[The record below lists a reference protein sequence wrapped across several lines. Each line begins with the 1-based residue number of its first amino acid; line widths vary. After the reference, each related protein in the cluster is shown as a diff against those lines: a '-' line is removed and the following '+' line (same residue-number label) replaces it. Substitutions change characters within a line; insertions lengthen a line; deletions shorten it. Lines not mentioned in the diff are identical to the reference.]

1 MIRKTPETT
10 GRGSHRGKD
19 ANTFFLPTISKIVNL
34 SGLLGDV
41 LLLTALVALEVL
53 NG

>member
-1 MIRKTPETT
+1 MIRKAPATT

-19 ANTFFLPTISKIVNL
+19 VNTLFLPTKSKIVNI

-41 LLLTALVALEVL
+41 LLLAALVVLEVFY
-53 NG
+53 G

>member
-1 MIRKTPETT
+1 MISKAPATT

-19 ANTFFLPTISKIVNL
+19 ANTFSLSITSKIVNL

-41 LLLTALVALEVL
+41 LLLAALVALEVL